1 MQIRSIA
8 LSHKL
13 AKESPINKPSL
24 LQLILIKYQSF
35 TDPCISLYM
44 IIVIVVLPFYYT
56 TGYYG
61 IATAKEAVFMLSC
74 RILLPLLL
82 AEGGLFLLV
91 LLLGDGTLKEKGILL
106 FKKLSTTD
114 RFALLYV
121 LALLLSFAF
130 TNYKEEALWGADG
143 WQMGF
148 LPQLMLAASY
158 FKIAHAWKLKLWL
171 PLLLLPTSMVQFLF
185 ACMNRFGLYPVPMD
199 GANPLF
205 IAFIGNINWYCGYM
219 VTILFGVVYFL
230 WAEYPCRK
238 WRGFLYCYLFLG
250 FASLITQGSF
260 SGIFTFVA
268 CMLLLLFLSAFY
280 GRNLNSL
287 LLVLMIFCIACCG
300 VSLLCSLFPQT
311 VTYPEGIPSLLTAS
325 SFPWIASVFLM
336 ILLLAIRKWSDKAFF
351 SKILRFFSLIF
362 LFLIAM
368 SGIIFLALLVKNTL
382 SPGSIGFLS
391 RYSVFTFTP
400 EWGSKRG
407 ATWRAGFLC
416 FAEQPLLKKL
426 IGIGPDCMGIYTLQD
441 AGLPIKELLQA
452 QFSGLTLTNT
462 HNEWLTILLNLG
474 ILGLCGFM
482 GMTGSACFRFFCCGI
497 KGHGKYSHFIGAC
510 GMCVFAYTV
519 HNLFSFQQITNVT
532 LLFLLLGIG
541 ENCRKAEE
549 SPSPSP

>member
-1 MQIRSIA
+1 MIVILHCHNLRHLHILPIFLY
-8 LSHKL
+8 LSLYH
-13 AKESPINKPSL
+13 L
-24 LQLILIKYQSF
+24 LDFLHYLYLLLLLLHFLLLLMFHFLIL
-35 TDPCISLYM
+35 L
-44 IIVIVVLPFYYT
+44 
-56 TGYYG
+56 
-61 IATAKEAVFMLSC
+61 LSIL
-74 RILLPLLL
+74 ILLYNLGSYHLLHL
-82 AEGGLFLLV
+82 Y
-91 LLLGDGTLKEKGILL
+91 ILL
-106 FKKLSTTD
+106 F
-114 RFALLYV
+114 YQM
-121 LALLLSFAF
+121 LLLS
-130 TNYKEEALWGADG
+130 L
-143 WQMGF
+143 
-148 LPQLMLAASY
+148 L
-158 FKIAHAWKLKLWL
+158 H
-171 PLLLLPTSMVQFLF
+171 LLL
-185 ACMNRFGLYPVPMD
+185 
-199 GANPLF
+199 
-205 IAFIGNINWYCGYM
+205 
-219 VTILFGVVYFL
+219 
-230 WAEYPCRK
+230 
-238 WRGFLYCYLFLG
+238 
-250 FASLITQGSF
+250 
-260 SGIFTFVA
+260 
-268 CMLLLLFLSAFY
+268 LLLLFLSAFY